1 MSLPDLW
8 NDRADLAQR
17 SLDRYFAA
25 PGDQLFD
32 NWHPLE
38 PGDNDTF
45 NYWWLAHAMDARID
59 AHRRTGDPARLDQAA
74 AILAGIR
81 RRNGGALF
89 NDYFDDML
97 WLALATLRLAEATG
111 SADLRNHAVVI
122 WQHVLD
128 NGWND
133 HEGGGIAWRV
143 QQPYYKNTPANA
155 PFVILSARLHRVTG
169 DPRHL
174 EWATRTMDWLEGAL
188 VRPDGFVEDGVNR
201 QEDHAIDLHWR
212 FTYNQG
218 LYVGACVEL
227 ARALGR
233 DDYLSRATRTA
244 RTAITELTS
253 DGVFAHEGDGGD
265 EGLFKGI
272 YYRYAHRLLEVQDVP
287 EVRDFL
293 LDSTERLW
301 KSSVRDGLLLAG
313 PNWNHPPGPKVS
325 LSAQLSAVMATEAC
339 AALTAGRLTAAPA
352 PGTSP
357 R

>member
-1 MSLPDLW
+1 MSQPDLW

-17 SLDRYFAA
+17 SLDHYFAA

-38 PGDNDTF
+38 PGDNDVF
-45 NYWWLAHAMDARID
+45 NYWWLAHAMDVRID
-59 AHRRTGDPARLDQAA
+59 AYRRTADPARLDQAA

-81 RRNGGALF
+81 RRNDGALF

-111 SADLRNHAVVI
+111 SAGLRRDVTAI

-128 NGWND
+128 HGWND

-155 PFVILSARLHRVTG
+155 PFVILSARLHRDTG
-169 DPRHL
+169 DPRYL
-174 EWATRTMDWLEGAL
+174 EWAVRVMDWLEGAL

-201 QEDHAIDLHWR
+201 QEDHGIDVDWR

-227 ARALGR
+227 ADALDR
-233 DDYLSRATRTA
+233 DAYLSRAERTA
-244 RTAITELTS
+244 RTAVAELSS
-253 DGVFAHEGDGGD
+253 DGVFSREGDGGD

-272 YYRYAHRLLEVQDVP
+272 YYRYAHRLVEVQDVP
-287 EVRDFL
+287 EIRDFL
-293 LDSTERLW
+293 VDSTERLW
-301 KSSVRDGLLLAG
+301 SSCLRDGLLLASQD
-313 PNWNHPPGPKVS
+313 WNHPPGPKVS
-325 LSAQLSAVMATEAC
+325 LSAQLSAVMATEVC
-339 AALTAGRLTAAPA
+339 AALA
-352 PGTSP
+352 TSP
-357 R
+357 PLATGER